1 MLRNSFSSENL
12 IKIFYNENRKGNFVE
27 GKYFPSLNTYT
38 RKITDINSEIK
49 DWRKRY
55 ESGLISKES
64 FYEFKDKKYLDK
76 VEVLKEK
83 QSKIR
88 ELIQEVIENISK
100 DDFELEV
107 LNNFDIAGKPIYTLR
122 NNAENFLTL
131 KQLQQNL
138 RNSFKIQQSNRFE
151 IVNQLANILADN
163 FPKYIIRTDLQE
175 FYESIPIERLKK
187 KINNN
192 SLLGFSTKKHLW
204 KIISDYKTLSGN
216 DNGIPRGI
224 GVSAFLSELYMKDID
239 NSIRSLNGVT
249 YYARYVDDIII
260 IFTPES
266 LLETNDYFDKIKK
279 IVETDNGLSLHPVG
293 SGKTNLYD
301 IISSPSGTVTYL
313 GYSFRLSTNSV
324 KIKLSN
330 NKKNKY
336 KSRIDSMLQSYNTES
351 KYDEKQARSILIK
364 RLKFLTGN
372 TRLLN
377 VKKNV
382 LVGVYFSNSLLNTY
396 EDFSGL
402 DNYLNH
408 KLNSSLSPYNKLP
421 VNLPRLKNRLAKY
434 KFVEG
439 FKEKRFHRFSKS
451 ELEEIMKIWK

>member
-239 NSIRSLNGVT
+239 
-249 YYARYVDDIII
+249 
-260 IFTPES
+260 
-266 LLETNDYFDKIKK
+266 
-279 IVETDNGLSLHPVG
+279 
-293 SGKTNLYD
+293 
-301 IISSPSGTVTYL
+301 
-313 GYSFRLSTNSV
+313 
-324 KIKLSN
+324 
-330 NKKNKY
+330 
-336 KSRIDSMLQSYNTES
+336 
-351 KYDEKQARSILIK
+351 
-364 RLKFLTGN
+364 
-372 TRLLN
+372 
-377 VKKNV
+377 
-382 LVGVYFSNSLLNTY
+382 
-396 EDFSGL
+396 
-402 DNYLNH
+402 
-408 KLNSSLSPYNKLP
+408 
-421 VNLPRLKNRLAKY
+421 
-434 KFVEG
+434 
-439 FKEKRFHRFSKS
+439 
-451 ELEEIMKIWK
+451 